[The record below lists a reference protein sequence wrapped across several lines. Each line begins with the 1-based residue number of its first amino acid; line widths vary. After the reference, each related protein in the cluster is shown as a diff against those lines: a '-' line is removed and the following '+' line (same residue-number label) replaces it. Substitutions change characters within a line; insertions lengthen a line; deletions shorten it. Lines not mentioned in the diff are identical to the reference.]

1 TTLIT
6 FCMYNKHS
14 TTENQTLSLHDALP
28 ILEEGQKAEW
38 GEGEALAFASILK
51 DGIPI
56 RITGQDSERGT
67 FAHRHLVLYDTE
79 TGEKYCPMHGL
90 EDANASFDIHNSPL
104 SETAVLG

>member
-79 TGEKYCPMHGL
+79 TGEKYRSEEHTSELQSRFDLVCRLLL
-90 EDANASFDIHNSPL
+90 EKKK
-104 SETAVLG
+104 